1 MTYSQRECSKPLSLF
16 CKLKEYLTYLS
27 NKYET
32 EEFLI
37 GDPSWFMHQVVGES
51 NQELLAFIAA
61 SLSYGSRK
69 QFLPKIQFILDSS
82 KGEVREWLLSGHF
95 KKDIP
100 DSQRCFY
107 RLYTCS
113 TMHKML
119 SALQE
124 LVATYGSLKQYV
136 GKGTCYEAIEKIVE
150 FFSARGVEV
159 IIPKNTQSS
168 CKRLCM
174 FLRWMVRDDSPVD
187 LGLWKDII
195 DKRTLIIP
203 MDTHVMQEANKL
215 GLINSKTA
223 SMSSA
228 MKLTAKLKE
237 VFPDDP
243 LKGDFALFGVGVDV
257 AK

>member
-1 MTYSQRECSKPLSLF
+1 MTYSQRECLRQLSLY
-16 CKLKEYLTYLS
+16 CKVKEYLTYLS
-27 NKYET
+27 DKYEK

-37 GDPSWFMHQVVGES
+37 GDPSWFMHQVEEES

-69 QFLPKIQFILDSS
+69 QFLPKIQFILDCS
-82 KGEVREWLLSGHF
+82 KGEVKEWLLSGQF

-100 DSQRCFY
+100 DTQKSFY

-119 SALQE
+119 CALQE
-124 LVATYGSLKQYV
+124 LVSSYGSLKNYV
-136 GKGTCYEAIEKIVE
+136 GKCTCYEAIEKIVA

-174 FLRWMVRDDSPVD
+174 FLRWMVRDNSPVD

-203 MDTHVMQEANKL
+203 MDTHVMQEASKL
-215 GLINSKTA
+215 GLISCKTA
-223 SMSSA
+223 SMASA
-228 MKLTAKLKE
+228 MKLTTKLKDI
-237 VFPDDP
+237 FPDDP

-257 AK
+257 TK